1 MRQVKLLMLAIL
13 AMVAFSAVGTA
24 VAHAEE
30 TEEKN
35 NPRLLVLTGKA
46 SEVVG
51 KFKGEGSTL
60 EALPGGKGLQ
70 GTGVTAEIS
79 KCENIA
85 EHTLDFNLCKDIPIT
100 FTGVTTNEKKIN
112 CTSENLK
119 KEKAKN
125 IGEVLVLL
133 DLHLA
138 AEKSTEGVLQPLLI
152 ALVLSIELD
161 PTLLINCAGV
171 KQEVK
176 GKIACLLLPGLTQIP
191 AGGNVEILCKQK
203 EGDQITGTCEVE
215 KSFCEGLAKEPFEAS
230 LGEGFKDAAEAI
242 HLLGS
247 FNVSTYIDD

>member
-1 MRQVKLLMLAIL
+1 MRLKMLVL
-13 AMVAFSAVGTA
+13 VALSACAFGALGTA

-60 EALPGGKGLQ
+60 ASLGGGKSLEAKA
-70 GTGVTAEIS
+70 VTAEIS
-79 KCENIA
+79 NCETIA
-85 EHTLDFNLCKDIPIT
+85 GHTLDFNLCKDIPIT
-100 FTGVTTNEKKIN
+100 FTGFATKKTVN

-152 ALVLSIELD
+152 ALVLGIDLD
-161 PTLLINCAGV
+161 PILLINCGGI

-176 GKIACLLLPGLTQIP
+176 GKIACLVLPGLTQIA
-191 AGGNVEILCKQK
+191 AGANVEILCKQK

-215 KSFCEGLAKEPFEAS
+215 KTFCEGLVKEPFEAS
-230 LGEGFKDAAEAI
+230 LGEGFKDAALAF

-247 FNVSTYIDD
+247 FNLSTYIDD